1 MGGGKFLTCWFSLNS
16 SETVKAVTL
25 AFCSIEYLLIRDIR
39 PKFGITNSPQ
49 SLDIAQNSDGAI
61 YDFQVSQQSFIN
73 KNCHNS
79 RSSTDIDMKLK
90 PVTKLEKRNTPT
102 SKKNNKK
109 NKKKNKLMMMSCW
122 QIVSS
127 LSFFWS
133 MANLEQSES
142 WFFINSKRSSYKNV
156 KQLKNL

>member
-61 YDFQVSQQSFIN
+61 YDFQVSRQSFIN

-102 SKKNNKK
+102 SKKK
-109 NKKKNKLMMMSCW
+109 NKKKKTKKKTDDDVVL
-122 QIVSS
+122 
-127 LSFFWS
+127 
-133 MANLEQSES
+133 ANCVITVIFLIHGQ
-142 WFFINSKRSSYKNV
+142 FGAIGKPVFH
-156 KQLKNL
+156 